1 MPTRFAFLPT
11 LARVG
16 KKGFFADSRG
26 FHTMLGLLFDTKIH
40 LNPFKSLSKLP
51 SHDSDLKV
59 LAMCLDIYQKVPV
72 DASIG
77 ITMLLKGI
85 GLVLRIIWP
94 NI

>member
-1 MPTRFAFLPT
+1 
-11 LARVG
+11 
-16 KKGFFADSRG
+16 
-26 FHTMLGLLFDTKIH
+26 MLGLLFDMKID
-40 LNPFKSLSKLP
+40 LNPSKSLSKLP

-72 DASIG
+72 DNSIG